1 MNSVLV
7 AVMASATPALAESEA
22 VPPTWARAQ
31 AAEAAG
37 DWELALTLSRQ
48 CLVEDP
54 GFADARLLEAQSL
67 QRLRNH
73 PAAMRAYAALLDHPV
88 HGEEAA
94 YQRVHHNNRWRRD
107 QPALSLGMGL
117 YDDRGAHPRSLH
129 PTLVGELE
137 LPVLWRLTV
146 RTEFT
151 TGWPEDD
158 ALSLQGPQ
166 LAALAAYH
174 QPLGLWAMDLAAGP
188 SVGFGRSVYWEGSVG
203 GPLPGLRIAG
213 GLSHRPHR
221 HVGWRAEVGWG
232 GLKGVW
238 PALNSWSAG
247 FDTRVLVSG
256 YAW

>member
-1 MNSVLV
+1 MISVFMVV
-7 AVMASATPALAESEA
+7 AAAAVPTHAASEA

-54 GFADARLLEAQSL
+54 GFADARLLEAHAL
-67 QRLRNH
+67 QRNRNH
-73 PAAMRAYAALLDHPV
+73 PAAMRAYRTLLDHPV

-94 YQRVHHNNRWRRD
+94 HQLANRDNRWRRD
-107 QPALSLGMGL
+107 QPALSLGLGL
-117 YDDRGAHPRSLH
+117 YDDRGPHPRSLH

-146 RTEFT
+146 RADLT
-151 TGWPEDD
+151 TNWPEDD
-158 ALSLQGPQ
+158 ALALQGPQ
-166 LAALAAYH
+166 VSALAAYH
-174 QPLGLWAMDLAAGP
+174 QPLGLWAVDLAAGP
-188 SVGFGRSVYWEGSVG
+188 SVGFGRSVYWEGAVG
-203 GPLPGLRIAG
+203 GPLPGLRVAG
-213 GLSHRPHR
+213 GVSHRPHR
-221 HVGWRAEVGWG
+221 NVGWRAEVGWG

-238 PALNSWSAG
+238 PALNSWSGG
-247 FDTRVLVSG
+247 FDTRLLVTG